1 MRSGNKHGQHN
12 CSDVQFRKFI
22 DRCLKSILNQSYE
35 DLEVIVI
42 NDGSTDSSF
51 ERTSRLA
58 ACDERLHIVSQDNHG
73 LVY

>member
-1 MRSGNKHGQHN
+1 MVSIIVPMYN
-12 CSDVQFRKFI
+12 SEKFI

-58 ACDERLHIVSQDNHG
+58 ACDARLHIVSQDNHG

>member
-1 MRSGNKHGQHN
+1 M
-12 CSDVQFRKFI
+12 
-22 DRCLKSILNQSYE
+22 
-35 DLEVIVI
+35 I